1 MLVGHPYEG
10 IDGVYVASAT
20 DPIANGWPHFEH
32 KSGTWHLY
40 RGADSIWRVSSNFL
54 PDQTNSFCYAP
65 ASEDGLVPVG
75 TSTWQVCPDGQ
86 TYVAGDL
93 TVTYE
98 NVKPAFKLEFSTDL
112 TDQGKV
118 TNRASDKQPTQQ
130 PANREPLTQDKAS
143 CCVVL

>member
-1 MLVGHPYEG
+1 MIPYAGHPYEG
-10 IDGVYVASAT
+10 IDGVYVPSAT

-40 RGADSIWRVSSNFL
+40 RGADNIWRVSSNFL

-86 TYVAGDL
+86 TYVTGDL
-93 TVTYE
+93 TVGFASKADYQ
-98 NVKPAFKLEFSTDL
+98 AHRDRSRQEF
-112 TDQGKV
+112 
-118 TNRASDKQPTQQ
+118 
-130 PANREPLTQDKAS
+130 ANA
-143 CCVVL
+143 VVLITGMATWCHCH